1 VKLITPTLR
10 VLPLLLAASTV
21 PASAQ
26 VVAGDPFADGND
38 GAKRH
43 IASGFVCPLK
53 VGPFRRDAVGESDPE
68 THSDFCAYYAQ
79 DGVYGT
85 IKLLP
90 AAGTYDPKASLAADF
105 EQQEATGG
113 KKIDETT
120 ADLFGSNVAP
130 LSVYTRSYETSKLE
144 ELHYRVLFAGADIN
158 GWAVETTVEFAEPRD
173 VAVERTFLQA
183 VYDSARREIGA
194 K

>member
-1 VKLITPTLR
+1 MATL
-10 VLPLLLAASTV
+10 VLSLAALS
-21 PASAQ
+21 PAFSQ

-43 IASGFVCPLK
+43 IASGFTCPLK
-53 VGPFRRDAVGESDPE
+53 IGPFRRDAVGESDPE
-68 THSDFCAYYAQ
+68 SHADFCAYYAQ

-85 IKLLP
+85 IRLLP
-90 AAGTYDPKASLAADF
+90 VTGTYDPKTSLGGDF

-113 KKIDETT
+113 KEIDEST
-120 ADLFGSNVAP
+120 ADLAGNKGAP

>member
-1 VKLITPTLR
+1 V
-10 VLPLLLAASTV
+10 AAGAVT
-21 PASAQ
+21 ASAQ

-43 IASGFVCPLK
+43 IASGFTCPLK
-53 VGPFRRDAVGESDPE
+53 IGPFRRDAVGESDPE
-68 THSDFCAYYAQ
+68 SHSDFCAYYAQ

-90 AAGTYDPKASLAADF
+90 VSGTYDPKESLAADF
-105 EQQEATGG
+105 GQQEATGG
-113 KKIDETT
+113 KEIDEN
-120 ADLFGSNVAP
+120 AAGLVGSSAMQLP
-130 LSVYTRSYETSKLE
+130 VYTRSYETSKLE
-144 ELHYRVLFAGADIN
+144 ELHYRVLFAGAAIN

-173 VAVERTFLQA
+173 VTVERTFLQA
-183 VYDSARREIGA
+183 VYDSARSEIGA